1 MKLRVEDKRRAIA
14 LRQAGHTYSEIRKE
28 IIDLPKGTLA
38 GWMKNIELSDHALKR
53 LSKKMR
59 DGIDRGRFQAILA
72 NRAKRLQREIKVA
85 AAARKEFRQ
94 FKSEPLFFT
103 GIALYLAEGT
113 KTVACSNLLT
123 QTPHSFKLSVGG
135 SSASLDI
142 PRREWRVRLYIHHP
156 YAHERCESFWAA
168 VVRTPEAKFRRTVF
182 KPTPHVIK
190 RNPSYHGCL
199 RIDAG
204 GIDVIRRIR
213 AGESELYQRFNV
225 RL

>member
-53 LSKKMR
+53 MSKKMR

-113 KTVACSNLLT
+113 KNGGMFQFINSNPALIQIISRWLERFIRY
-123 QTPHSFKLSVGG
+123 PEKGMARPPLYP
-135 SSASLDI
+135 SS
-142 PRREWRVRLYIHHP
+142 
-156 YAHERCESFWAA
+156 
-168 VVRTPEAKFRRTVF
+168 
-182 KPTPHVIK
+182 
-190 RNPSYHGCL
+190 L
-199 RIDAG
+199 RA
-204 GIDVIRRIR
+204 
-213 AGESELYQRFNV
+213 
-225 RL
+225 